1 MKMLLFDYRDSEK
14 EFFDRNEFKD
24 IDIEF
29 IHEPLNDMTQLT
41 EEQLNETDVI
51 SVFITSDITKS
62 VIDKFKNLRV
72 IATRSTGYNHID
84 IKCCKENNIS
94 VFNVES
100 YGETSVAQ
108 YTIML
113 ILALVRKLIPAYLD
127 MQKKLINHA
136 SYEGRDLGCVTLGI
150 VGCGAIG
157 SSVAKLANN
166 FGMKVLAYSNTPRD
180 ELNDFVEFV
189 SLDEL
194 YKKSDIITLH
204 LSYSKELYHML
215 NEKTFKKMKNGAYI
229 INTARGELIDIM
241 ALYENLLSKKI
252 GGAALD
258 VLECEYLEL
267 NPDSIIDDIKEDKNY
282 CINNAVIVQ
291 KLLRMN
297 NVIITPHIAYNTQE
311 SVDRLLEVSFNNIR
325 DYSKGMHTNQVW
337 G

>member
-1 MKMLLFDYRDSEK
+1 MKMLLFDFRDSER

-29 IHEPLNDMTQLT
+29 IHEPLNEMTQLT
-41 EEQLNETDVI
+41 EEQLNDTDVI

-84 IKCCKENNIS
+84 IKCCKDNNIS

-136 SYEGRDLGCVTLGI
+136 SYEGRDLNGVSLGI
-150 VGCGAIG
+150 IGCGAIG
-157 SSVAKLANN
+157 SSVAKLANH
-166 FGMKVLAYSNTPRD
+166 FGMKIYAYSNSQRED
-180 ELNDFVEFV
+180 VKEFVEFV

-194 YKKSDIITLH
+194 YEKSDIITLH
-204 LSYSKELYHML
+204 LPYTKEIYHMID
-215 NEKTFKKMKNGAYI
+215 EEAFKKMKKGAYI
-229 INTARGELIDIM
+229 INTARGELIDII
-241 ALYENLLSKKI
+241 ALYENLLSEKI
-252 GGAALD
+252 SGAALD
-258 VLECEYLEL
+258 VLECEYLAL
-267 NPDSIIDDIKEDKNY
+267 NPDSIIDDIKEENTV
-282 CINNAVIVQ
+282 CVNNALITQ
-291 KLLRMN
+291 KLLGMN
-297 NVIITPHIAYNTQE
+297 NVILTPHIAYNTQE
-311 SVDRLLEVSFNNIR
+311 SVERLLEVSFNNIR
-325 DYSKGMHTNQVW
+325 DYTKGMHTNQVC
-337 G
+337 